1 MINKFRFKNEA
12 LTYLYQQLELGFK
25 PQWVITYHY
34 FTAQELLKLMLETNN
49 EHGYRDRYGLRCNK
63 NLWNQVARDKWI
75 DRRRKELDW
84 IVQDTGQIKN
94 VELKELYGVKR
105 LDSLDRYSVPP
116 MLFFHELGQ
125 VKYQYHTHQ
134 ILSDVPSEFNDQK
147 TLHFFFNNDI
157 RPKRKC
163 FSKWKKID
171 VTKIYEPEGLIDYLV
186 KETNIRHLSPDL
198 ENSLVIHPKKLIVT

>member
-1 MINKFRFKNEA
+1 
-12 LTYLYQQLELGFK
+12 
-25 PQWVITYHY
+25 
-34 FTAQELLKLMLETNN
+34 
-49 EHGYRDRYGLRCNK
+49 
-63 NLWNQVARDKWI
+63 
-75 DRRRKELDW
+75 
-84 IVQDTGQIKN
+84 
-94 VELKELYGVKR
+94 
-105 LDSLDRYSVPP
+105 